1 MPIPRNSGRM
11 AALVAALTLAGCGS
25 SSGEEQTHESTCDYN
40 TLKKGCVG
48 ILNFRS
54 TTSVINGVSVPPRF
68 QNATGHTEPG
78 TATVMVDDSSLSS
91 KHAYQGTLGGQAV
104 NVTCTV
110 TNLGWID
117 VNPAVIIQQEAFGAL
132 VNCSNW

>member
-1 MPIPRNSGRM
+1 MPIPRRSGRL
-11 AALVAALTLAGCGS
+11 AALVAALTFPGCGNP
-25 SSGEEQTHESTCDYN
+25 SGDEEQGGSPCDYN
-40 TLKKGCVG
+40 KLRKGCVG
-48 ILNFRS
+48 ILNFRG
-54 TTSVINGVSVPPRF
+54 TTSVINGVSVPARF
-68 QNATGHTEPG
+68 KNAAGNTQPG
-78 TATVMVDDSSLSS
+78 MVTVMVDDSSLNS

-132 VNCSNW
+132 VNCSNC

>member
-1 MPIPRNSGRM
+1 
-11 AALVAALTLAGCGS
+11 
-25 SSGEEQTHESTCDYN
+25 
-40 TLKKGCVG
+40 VG
-48 ILNFRS
+48 ILNFRG
-54 TTSVINGVSVPPRF
+54 TTSAINGVSVPARF
-68 QNATGHTEPG
+68 KNAAGNTQPG
-78 TATVMVDDSSLSS
+78 MVTVMVDDSSLNS

-132 VNCSNW
+132 VNCSNC